1 MKAAVGRVFALIKRN
16 VKEILRDPLSLA
28 FMLAMP
34 LGMELLFYFIF
45 HGQSAQFEMKYLAPG
60 IVAFAQAFLTLF
72 SGLLISLDRS
82 SAFLTRL
89 YVSRAKS
96 SEFIMGYA
104 FSLFPIALAQSVI
117 FFLVGGIIDPSIFS
131 VTMIGAIFL
140 SLIPAAFFIGTGILL
155 GSLCNERSIGGV
167 ASIVIAGQS
176 MLSCMWFPPESLGK
190 GVLTVMRILPFK
202 NAAELLQKGFLG
214 YSDFFHEFWQPL
226 LILLAYTVV
235 IFALA
240 IVVFGKKM
248 QEK

>member
-140 SLIPAAFFIGTGILL
+140 SLIPASFFIGTGILL

-240 IVVFGKKM
+240 IIVFGKKM

>member
-1 MKAAVGRVFALIKRN
+1 MKASFGRICALIKRN
-16 VKEILRDPLSLA
+16 FKEILRDPLSLA

-60 IVAFAQAFLTLF
+60 IVAFSQSFLSLF
-72 SGLLISLDRS
+72 SGLLIALDRS

-89 YVSRAKS
+89 YVSKAKS

-104 FSLFPIALAQSVI
+104 FALFPIALAQSII
-117 FFLVGGIIDPSIFS
+117 FFLVGGIIDPSIFGIEMLYS
-131 VTMIGAIFL
+131 VFL
-140 SLIPAAFFIGTGILL
+140 SLIPATFFIGTGILL

-190 GVLTVMRILPFK
+190 GMLTVMRVLPFK

-214 YSDFFHEFWQPL
+214 YTDFFHEFWQPL
-226 LILLAYTVV
+226 LILLAYTMV
-235 IFALA
+235 IFVLA
-240 IVVFGKKM
+240 ILVFKKKM

>member
-1 MKAAVGRVFALIKRN
+1 MKEAVSRIFALIKRN

>member
-1 MKAAVGRVFALIKRN
+1 MKALGRIFALIKRN

-45 HGQSAQFEMKYLAPG
+45 HGQSQQFEMKYLAPG
-60 IVAFAQAFLTLF
+60 IVAFAQAFLSLF
-72 SGLLISLDRS
+72 SGLLIALDRS

-96 SEFIMGYA
+96 SEFILGYA
-104 FSLFPIALAQSVI
+104 FSLFPIAFAQSVI

-131 VTMIGAIFL
+131 VTMIVAVFL
-140 SLIPAAFFIGTGILL
+140 SLIPATFFIGTGILL
-155 GSLCNERSIGGV
+155 GSLCNEKSIGGV

-190 GVLTVMRILPFK
+190 GVLTVMRVLPFK

-226 LILLAYTVV
+226 LILLAYTVAV
-235 IFALA
+235 FALA
-240 IVVFGKKM
+240 ILVFKKKM
-248 QEK
+248 REK

>member
-1 MKAAVGRVFALIKRN
+1 
-16 VKEILRDPLSLA
+16 
-28 FMLAMP
+28 
-34 LGMELLFYFIF
+34 
-45 HGQSAQFEMKYLAPG
+45 
-60 IVAFAQAFLTLF
+60 
-72 SGLLISLDRS
+72 
-82 SAFLTRL
+82 
-89 YVSRAKS
+89 
-96 SEFIMGYA
+96 MGYA

-140 SLIPAAFFIGTGILL
+140 SLIPASFFIGTGILL

-214 YSDFFHEFWQPL
+214 YTDFFHEFWQPL

>member
-1 MKAAVGRVFALIKRN
+1 MKALGRIFALIKRN

-45 HGQSAQFEMKYLAPG
+45 HGQSQQFEMKYLAPG
-60 IVAFAQAFLTLF
+60 IVAFAQAFLSLF
-72 SGLLISLDRS
+72 SGLLIALDRS

-96 SEFIMGYA
+96 SEFILGYA
-104 FSLFPIALAQSVI
+104 FALFPIALVQSVI

-131 VTMIGAIFL
+131 VTMIVAVFL
-140 SLIPAAFFIGTGILL
+140 SLIPATFFIGTGILL
-155 GSLCNERSIGGV
+155 GSLCNEKSIGGV

-190 GVLTVMRILPFK
+190 GVLTVMRVLPFK

-226 LILLAYTVV
+226 LILLAYTVAV
-235 IFALA
+235 FALA
-240 IVVFGKKM
+240 ILVFKKKM
-248 QEK
+248 REK

>member
-1 MKAAVGRVFALIKRN
+1 MKALGRIFALMKRN

-34 LGMELLFYFIF
+34 LVMEVLFYVIF
-45 HGQSAQFEMKYLAPG
+45 HGASPQFEMKYLAPG

-72 SGLLISLDRS
+72 SGLLIALDRG

-89 YVSRAKS
+89 YVSRARS
-96 SEFIMGYA
+96 SEFIMGYVFA
-104 FSLFPIALAQSVI
+104 LFPIALVQSVF

-131 VTMIGAIFL
+131 VNMIFAVLL
-140 SLIPAAFFIGTGILL
+140 SVIPAAFFIGMGILL

-167 ASIVIAGQS
+167 CSIFIAGQS
-176 MLSCMWFPPESLGK
+176 VLSCMWFPPDGLGK
-190 GVLTVMRILPFK
+190 GVLTAMRVLPFK

-214 YSDFFHEFWQPL
+214 YTDFFHQFWQPL
-226 LILLAYTVV
+226 LILLAYTLVV
-235 IFALA
+235 FFLA
-240 IVVFGKKM
+240 IVVFKKKM

>member
-140 SLIPAAFFIGTGILL
+140 SLIPASFFIGTGILL

>member
-214 YSDFFHEFWQPL
+214 YTDFFHEFWQPL

>member
-1 MKAAVGRVFALIKRN
+1 MKALGRIFALMKRN

-34 LGMELLFYFIF
+34 LVMEVLFYVIF
-45 HGQSAQFEMKYLAPG
+45 HGQSQQFEMKYLAPG
-60 IVAFAQAFLTLF
+60 IVAFAQAFLSLF
-72 SGLLISLDRS
+72 SGLLIALDRS

-104 FSLFPIALAQSVI
+104 FALFPIALVQSVF

-131 VTMIGAIFL
+131 VNMIFAVLL
-140 SLIPAAFFIGTGILL
+140 SVIPAAFFIGMGILL
-155 GSLCNERSIGGV
+155 GSLCSERSIGGV
-167 ASIVIAGQS
+167 CSIFIAGQS
-176 MLSCMWFPPESLGK
+176 MLSCMWFPPDGLGK
-190 GVLTVMRILPFK
+190 GVLTAMRVLPFK

-226 LILLAYTVV
+226 LILLAYTVAV
-235 IFALA
+235 FVLA
-240 IVVFGKKM
+240 ILVFKKKM
-248 QEK
+248 REK

>member
-1 MKAAVGRVFALIKRN
+1 MKALGRIFALMKRN

-34 LGMELLFYFIF
+34 LVMEVLFYVIF
-45 HGQSAQFEMKYLAPG
+45 HGASPQFEMKYLAPG

-72 SGLLISLDRS
+72 SGLLIALDRG

-89 YVSRAKS
+89 YVSRARS

-104 FSLFPIALAQSVI
+104 FALFPIALVQSVF

-131 VTMIGAIFL
+131 VNMIFAVLL
-140 SLIPAAFFIGTGILL
+140 SVIPAAFFIGMGILL
-155 GSLCNERSIGGV
+155 GSLCSERSIGGV
-167 ASIVIAGQS
+167 CSIFIAGQS
-176 MLSCMWFPPESLGK
+176 TLSCMWFPPDGLGK
-190 GVLTVMRILPFK
+190 GVLTVMRVLPFK

-214 YSDFFHEFWQPL
+214 YTDFFHQFWHPL
-226 LILLAYTVV
+226 LILLAYTLVV
-235 IFALA
+235 FFLA
-240 IVVFGKKM
+240 IVVFKKKM

>member
-28 FMLAMP
+28 FMMAMP

-214 YSDFFHEFWQPL
+214 YTDFFHEFWQPL

>member
-60 IVAFAQAFLTLF
+60 IVAFSQAFLSLF
-72 SGLLISLDRS
+72 SGLLIALDRG

-89 YVSRAKS
+89 YVSKAKS
-96 SEFIMGYA
+96 SEFISGYA
-104 FSLFPIALAQSVI
+104 FALLPVAFAQSVL
-117 FFLVGGIIDPSIFS
+117 FFLVGGIIDPSLFS
-131 VTMIGAIFL
+131 VAMLYALLL
-140 SLIPAAFFIGTGILL
+140 SAFPAAFFIGVGILL

-190 GVLTVMRILPFK
+190 GVLTVMRVLPFK
-202 NAAELLQKGFLG
+202 NAADLLQNVFLG

-226 LILLAYTVV
+226 LILLAYTIAVFV
-235 IFALA
+235 LA
-240 IVVFGKKM
+240 ILVFKKKM
-248 QEK
+248 REK